1 MQPTTKA
8 LEFFGNRTSFGVV
21 DGVPFARLVP
31 GFAFAQFAALIEGDA
46 AQQVHERLVWRLAS
60 CLFDPLDSTYPPGAF
75 ERTQTYID
83 NRVRK
88 ERLSAFWQSLVRA
101 RTMLQARKAP
111 SKEEEAVAYLCG
123 HEIADACGALL
134 QGRDFRLAT
143 LVAEIG
149 GDETMRRDMRGQL
162 NEWRRLKMLSE
173 FSDPVRVLYELLAG
187 NTSVCEG
194 YAGQLEDRA
203 QPIVISAR
211 FDLDWRQA
219 FGLRLWYG
227 IHDEEPAQNAVFKYL
242 EDLESHVEGRT
253 RPVPWFV
260 EEGIRPLWDD
270 AKHGEREDLLW
281 GLLKVFSG
289 CMEGTDRF
297 ALEDVIMPEN
307 HQLSPVDFRLAWQ
320 LYHML
325 QKLQLADFRPAGVDA
340 NGIEIPSPKVD
351 QLTADFAWQL
361 EAGGQWVWA
370 LFVSMHLLDSD
381 SRLSAIQGVL
391 ARQAGELPDDTD
403 ADDTDDTDDDGN
415 DGGGVFRLLTQ
426 KYMVPSKWIWE
437 AKALHARAVT
447 QDHVR
452 EVQYLI
458 RASNFEEA
466 HRALVDTVAPQAV
479 IADDIA
485 ALGRL
490 LDAFKDVDVIEK
502 WASGGQVYRDYL
514 TLLQLTSVTNVA
526 VEGARGVTVEG
537 ARAVAADKH
546 LASVVKRL
554 AAALPSWMDNDQD
567 GNARLSFHQRVAA
580 QEMSAT
586 LAKVVLG
593 MTKELGN
600 VSLISPYPSLPILTS
615 LAATSLFMGNW
626 LTVPVPFNS
635 IQCRP
640 SQKHKS
646 SRCPCPKTNT
656 CNIPSTCRL
665 TTTEPSWRGVN
676 EEYLTVPYPPVAEQ
690 KVWSGSSKKWI
701 FGLLCSGERVQLL
714 V

>member
-1 MQPTTKA
+1 M
-8 LEFFGNRTSFGVV
+8 
-21 DGVPFARLVP
+21 P
-31 GFAFAQFAALIEGDA
+31 GFAFAHFAALIEGDDP
-46 AQQVHERLVWRLAS
+46 QQVHERLVWRLAS
-60 CLFDPLDSTYPPGAF
+60 CLFDPLDSTYPPGAD

-101 RTMLQARKAP
+101 QAMLQVRKAE

-143 LVAEIG
+143 LVAEVG
-149 GDETMRRDMRGQL
+149 GDETMRRDMRDQL

-173 FSDPVRVLYELLAG
+173 FSEPVRVIYELLAG

-194 YAGQLEDRA
+194 YTGQLEDRA

-211 FDLDWRQA
+211 FDLDWRRA

-227 IHDEEPAQNAVFKYL
+227 IQDEEPAQNAVFKYL
-242 EDLESHVEGRT
+242 EDLENHQEGRAL
-253 RPVPWFV
+253 PVPWFV
-260 EEGIRPLWDD
+260 EERIRPLWDD
-270 AKHGEREDLLW
+270 AKHEEREDLLW

-289 CMEGTDRF
+289 CMEGSDRF
-297 ALEDVIMPEN
+297 ALEDIIMPEN

-370 LFVSMHLLDSD
+370 LFVSMHVLDSD
-381 SRLSAIQGVL
+381 SRLCAIQGLL
-391 ARQAGELPDDTD
+391 ARQAGELAEE
-403 ADDTDDTDDDGN
+403 ADDD
-415 DGGGVFRLLTQ
+415 VFRLLTQ

-437 AKALHARAVT
+437 AKALYARAVT
-447 QDHVR
+447 QDHAR
-452 EVQYLI
+452 EVEYLI

-479 IADDIA
+479 IADDMA

-490 LDAFKDVDVIEK
+490 LGAFKDVDCIEK

-514 TLLQLTSVTNVA
+514 TLLQLTSGTNA
-526 VEGARGVTVEG
+526 AADGAHG
-537 ARAVAADKH
+537 VAADKH

-567 GNARLSFHQRVAA
+567 GQARLSFHQRVAA

-586 LAKVVLG
+586 LAKIVLG

-600 VSLISPYPSLPILTS
+600 VSLFALYHCSLHPLFPRSTIL
-615 LAATSLFMGNW
+615 
-626 LTVPVPFNS
+626 
-635 IQCRP
+635 R
-640 SQKHKS
+640 
-646 SRCPCPKTNT
+646 
-656 CNIPSTCRL
+656 
-665 TTTEPSWRGVN
+665 
-676 EEYLTVPYPPVAEQ
+676 
-690 KVWSGSSKKWI
+690 
-701 FGLLCSGERVQLL
+701 
-714 V
+714 